1 MNILK
6 QLKINFQV
14 LNLFFKGNAF
24 NIVISSISF
33 LITSFLI
40 LYFTEERMLNEG
52 AKEFLSVVNTESF
65 FLIWKERILL
75 LFSQIT
81 TVIGLKIGL
90 DLKSLIYLYSTQL
103 IVIQLIIFIYLF
115 IKKDYIT
122 SFYLSISSIIG
133 ISYSFFLYP
142 FLEHLYAITFC
153 FILLEIYKL
162 RTDLFTRFLQFVL
175 IALITSIYPTVIII
189 VILSIL
195 LSRLSS
201 YAKFIHIGFA
211 ISIFLISII
220 FTEVSVNTRVA
231 SFDLGKISTFFPVF
245 IQQHFDLFLL
255 FLFTLSFA
263 YRNNYVLFILPIIL
277 VSSIPYFFHFQI
289 RPYHYMLPVGI
300 SIIYFA
306 YNDALKN
313 KTFIKFF
320 FLGLFFINSFNVFVL
335 GMQYRQYK
343 VKIVNLINQLSD
355 FDSSKFILVS
365 ETRLFEDECR
375 KLDINIEETIK
386 HVSLLF
392 SSLENADN
400 SIIIEDYFFNKNTFL
415 SDFECSNQDSECKLS
430 LITNLYNNTNEKD
443 LYNLYFDKYEYSKY
457 FFTNQSINKKY
468 FNIDNNDSYSL
479 VYEEEFKE

>member
-1 MNILK
+1 MNILNLLK
-6 QLKINFQV
+6 SSTQKIN
-14 LNLFFKGNAF
+14 LLFKSNAF
-24 NIVISSISF
+24 NIAISSLSF
-33 LITSFLI
+33 LMTSFLI
-40 LYFTEERMLNEG
+40 INFTEERMLNEG

-211 ISIFLISII
+211 ISIFLMSII

-231 SFDLGKISTFFPVF
+231 SFDLGKISIFFPIF

-255 FLFTLSFA
+255 FLFTLLFA
-263 YRNNYVLFILPIIL
+263 FRNNYVLFILPIIL

-313 KTFIKFF
+313 KTVIKFF
-320 FLGLFFINSFNVFVL
+320 FLVLFFINSFNVYAL

-343 VKIVNLINQLSD
+343 YKVVNLINQLSD
-355 FDSSKFILVS
+355 FKSSKLILVS
-365 ETRLFEDECR
+365 ETRLFEDDCR

-392 SSLENADN
+392 SGLQNPDN
-400 SIIIEDYFFNKNTFL
+400 PVVIEDYFFNKNTFL
-415 SDFECSNQDSECKLS
+415 SDLDCDNQNSECLINLISKL
-430 LITNLYNNTNEKD
+430 YDNTNETD
-443 LYNLYFDKYEYSKY
+443 LYNLYFDQYEYSKY
-457 FFTNQSINKKY
+457 FFTNHAVNQKY
-468 FNIDNNDSYSL
+468 FKINPIDEYEL
-479 VYEEEFKE
+479 VYNKDLVD